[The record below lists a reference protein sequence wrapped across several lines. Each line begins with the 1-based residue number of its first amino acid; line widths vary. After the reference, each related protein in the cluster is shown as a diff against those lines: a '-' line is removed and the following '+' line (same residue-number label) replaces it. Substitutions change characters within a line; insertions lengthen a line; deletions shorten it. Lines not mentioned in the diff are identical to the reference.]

1 MLARSKSADMGERT
15 CLQSNVPYS
24 VARTSHCHS
33 NTVMASCDAHLQ
45 QVNDVFNELDVQV
58 VISVWGTPEVSKQG
72 ISIKLLRVY
81 HSIAIS
87 MRKDKEC
94 LFKEWLTL
102 VATLA
107 TLAIRVRNTRTG
119 ACPSYPM

>member
-1 MLARSKSADMGERT
+1 
-15 CLQSNVPYS
+15 
-24 VARTSHCHS
+24 
-33 NTVMASCDAHLQ
+33 MASCDAHLQ